1 MRSKA
6 SSQGFTRPFRC
17 CLDSGVLLAGWI
29 ALWASNRRADCD
41 EADETQANSALV
53 MRDIRKLLQLPSLQA
68 ASFHNRCTY
77 LWDQRMR
84 HKTTT
89 KSSAFRQSIRH
100 TAAQRKADK
109 FTGNPIQPPEIR
121 NWHKTQP
128 GAFFSVYTFHRLQG
142 GLEARGLGNS
152 LKKTRFSS
160 QARVRLQRVHLG
172 VPAVVVDG
180 VSFCH
185 PQHWTLAENKRKD
198 RQSVTEGLRPPAL
211 RNVGQRHWLDPS
223 ALRLT
228 LNKWLPRKIQFQKPV
243 EACEKQSNQQS
254 IFSSHYKGCKIS
266 TRENGLYF
274 NYFCSV
280 IPIKPACNTIK
291 RSAHYLTFRP
301 DQNTKSILFPQ
312 INLH

>member
-41 EADETQANSALV
+41 EADETQANSSLV

-109 FTGNPIQPPEIR
+109 FTPGTRSNHPRLETDTKHNPVL
-121 NWHKTQP
+121 
-128 GAFFSVYTFHRLQG
+128 FSVYTHFTVSKVDLKR
-142 GLEARGLGNS
+142 EA
-152 LKKTRFSS
+152 
-160 QARVRLQRVHLG
+160 
-172 VPAVVVDG
+172 
-180 VSFCH
+180 
-185 PQHWTLAENKRKD
+185 
-198 RQSVTEGLRPPAL
+198 
-211 RNVGQRHWLDPS
+211 
-223 ALRLT
+223 
-228 LNKWLPRKIQFQKPV
+228 
-243 EACEKQSNQQS
+243 
-254 IFSSHYKGCKIS
+254 
-266 TRENGLYF
+266 
-274 NYFCSV
+274 
-280 IPIKPACNTIK
+280 
-291 RSAHYLTFRP
+291 
-301 DQNTKSILFPQ
+301 
-312 INLH
+312 